1 MLGTFID
8 DVQGFHSP
16 QTMTPTELGD
26 GLAQLIWESFS
37 DFFTKEDA
45 EPSLPDINIF
55 SEDENRSSRTIE
67 EAFIFFMWAYTRG
80 GQMAFLGRVPDE
92 RIRVGLD
99 TLHRAVFEDM
109 VEHGTPES
117 QLPMFERRVVT
128 RYAEYHQAA
137 TESDHRLGEAASR
150 HLMGRQANKSLS
162 AALSER
168 AIAIVNPLRDF
179 LDEVALIDS

>member
-67 EAFIFFMWAYTRG
+67 EALIFFMWTYIRG
-80 GQMAFLGRVPDE
+80 VQMAFLGRVPDE
-92 RIRVGLD
+92 RIRVGFRYSPSSGL
-99 TLHRAVFEDM
+99 RG
-109 VEHGTPES
+109 HGRTWNTRVPTPD
-117 QLPMFERRVVT
+117 V
-128 RYAEYHQAA
+128 
-137 TESDHRLGEAASR
+137 
-150 HLMGRQANKSLS
+150 
-162 AALSER
+162 
-168 AIAIVNPLRDF
+168 
-179 LDEVALIDS
+179 

>member
-1 MLGTFID
+1 
-8 DVQGFHSP
+8 
-16 QTMTPTELGD
+16 
-26 GLAQLIWESFS
+26 
-37 DFFTKEDA
+37 
-45 EPSLPDINIF
+45 
-55 SEDENRSSRTIE
+55 
-67 EAFIFFMWAYTRG
+67 
-80 GQMAFLGRVPDE
+80 
-92 RIRVGLD
+92 
-99 TLHRAVFEDM
+99 M

-128 RYAEYHQAA
+128 RYAEYQQAA

-150 HLMGRQANKSLS
+150 HLMRRQANKSLS